1 MENIPYIETG
11 TYLFRFM
18 DPRGQYF
25 WPSITNMLSQNILV
39 LNSRRNFNDPFDSQP
54 IIDNDLS
61 NSAIRD
67 YFRNMLE
74 EPFHPRRSL
83 AGAFRILELKT
94 SGKTN
99 LNKKHV
105 ENIKAGLHKSAKE
118 ILDLAGI
125 LSFSLTAENPLLWGS
140 LRSFVSRPLCSLS
153 PRSISK

>member
-1 MENIPYIETG
+1 
-11 TYLFRFM
+11 M

-105 ENIKAGLHKSAKE
+105 ENIKAGLHKSANE
-118 ILDLAGI
+118 ILDLAGHTI
-125 LSFSLTAENPLLWGS
+125 VFPYCGKSAPMGVITQLRFPAFVQSFAAVNL
-140 LRSFVSRPLCSLS
+140 
-153 PRSISK
+153 

>member
-39 LNSRRNFNDPFDSQP
+39 LNSRRNLNDPFDSQP

-118 ILDLAGI
+118 ILDLAGHTI
-125 LSFSLTAENPLLWGS
+125 VFPYCGKSAPMGVITQLRFPAFVQSFAAVNL
-140 LRSFVSRPLCSLS
+140 
-153 PRSISK
+153 